1 MRQNEGLRKRL
12 VRAYSCKGKPE
23 KSGFCRAMFPP
34 QKRAMGKNAQARLK
48 KGLLS
53 LAAVFQILDN
63 AHIRKAC
70 PAREKLSP
78 PFSGI

>member
-12 VRAYSCKGKPE
+12 VRTYPYKGKPE
-23 KSGFCRAMFPP
+23 KSGFCRVMFPP
-34 QKRAMGKNAQARLK
+34 QKRAMGKDAQARLK

-63 AHIRKAC
+63 AHTRKAY
-70 PAREKLSP
+70 PTGKKLSP
-78 PFSGI
+78 PFNGI